1 MKLKSGRTKA
11 IPIFAIALVGVLA
24 SASFGA
30 TPALERLQQWWEVLT
45 SAGTN
50 QPLTG
55 ADAPESV
62 RVQCALRCETAV
74 SEERQNCGGYLSA
87 EERQRRR
94 IPMPAA
100 TCDDDLISRYVGCL
114 NACGVDTPQFMLPK
128 RTREKRERPP
138 VPLGS
143 AEELQ
148 LRERRP

>member
-62 RVQCALRCETAV
+62 RVQCALRCE
-74 SEERQNCGGYLSA
+74 NCG
-87 EERQRRR
+87 QRRTPELR
-94 IPMPAA
+94 RVSIRRGAPATA
-100 TCDDDLISRYVGCL
+100 HSD
-114 NACGVDTPQFMLPK
+114 ACGD
-128 RTREKRERPP
+128 
-138 VPLGS
+138 
-143 AEELQ
+143 
-148 LRERRP
+148 LRR